1 MLEKDTITAM
11 SDPATSGDSSTPEP
25 AKVPSP
31 RDRPRAEV
39 GETDIHLRYQGL
51 SMIDQIMMHVFLET
65 APDPTEDDARRVA
78 MGNSSAAGNVAYP
91 YVVKQFP
98 TSHQIAS

>member
-11 SDPATSGDSSTPEP
+11 SNPATSGESSLPDPT
-25 AKVPSP
+25 KVPFP
-31 RDRPRAEV
+31 RDRARAEV

-51 SMIDQIMMHVFLET
+51 SMADQIMMHVFLET

-78 MGNSSAAGNVAYP
+78 MGNSSAAGNVAYS

-98 TSHQIAS
+98 TSHHITS